1 MLLAEK
7 AEVWSPNRITT
18 VNRAMTVRVGS
29 TAVDRLLTMNVRL
42 PDVRAPK
49 QLDRSGPVTETRK
62 ASVTSRQSPTGDE
75 PDALSTRRGHLRWNR
90 PCRARCACLGVG
102 YD

>member
-49 QLDRSGPVTETRK
+49 QLDRSRPVCAVHVRHGLN
-62 ASVTSRQSPTGDE
+62 PTGWQRV
-75 PDALSTRRGHLRWNR
+75 TRSGSFVSGAA
-90 PCRARCACLGVG
+90 P
-102 YD
+102 